1 MVPARNTRTLSVDI
15 TTITLSAALLLL
27 CGCGSVEDTS
37 AGSGHVLRDNQRVR
51 AVSLKPTSPL
61 REEDVLR
68 PVVSLEIPDEAHI
81 NLPNKETSWQI
92 EGCVPF
98 VREIPTAHQTQ
109 DSSITERVIA
119 LPGKESKSIRVP
131 GRFLGTTFNVVALRV
146 SVFAEETIFVQFL
159 QNGKPVI
166 GSSAV
171 TVRGSRDPQVLL
183 FDLPESRLNVT
194 PFDELLVRVDG
205 HGGIIAFHNID
216 LLARPI
222 SAWLP
227 NPDEERDLIAVGG
240 DLRRGVGFSSYR
252 GLKGEFEAPES
263 GGFLSF
269 SLGVPAKLR
278 YPSGSQLRPSVSVE
292 LESESGGKIERRFTL
307 RETSTKPRWQNVRI
321 PLGNFSKERVRINYR
336 VEATRDLEALC
347 AVADVRVH
355 VPSANAPSI
364 LLITSDT
371 HRADHLGAA
380 NGGVDILTPN
390 LDALAQRGVF
400 FENCFTATN
409 VTNPSHIA
417 LMTAV
422 HPRDTAIL
430 NNYRPLVEDANTLA
444 EQFREAGYATIAVT
458 SANHLGHEGSGL
470 GQGFDRMYRPSTP
483 QVSAK
488 QSLDVLEYYLADYAN
503 TPVFV
508 WVHLFDAHTP
518 YNPPKPFDKLY
529 YPEGVDPYSVNP
541 SGAEIPEGVNEQFFP
556 GLQDMEFPA
565 TQYRGEITY
574 LDDQLR
580 RAFDIPRFKEGI
592 IAFTA
597 DHGECIG
604 HHGIFYD
611 HASLYPSSIHVPL
624 ILTYP
629 GCPEAVRVDGP
640 VEQTNVGRTLLELA
654 GLDASSFP
662 GESLLSSME
671 DQELAAPTPRFSVS
685 AHGFS
690 AALNFGRWHL
700 ILHLKQHG
708 KREGVG
714 APLEIGTTELYDMSV
729 DPYCNNDVL
738 EDNFEVAKELRAQ
751 LTNWLVNA
759 DPRGLGGQQTKDAKT
774 ISQLADLGYTMT
786 STSDA
791 AQSLWDVECDTEW
804 NRRFR

>member
-15 TTITLSAALLLL
+15 TTLTLIAALLLL
-27 CGCGSVEDTS
+27 CGCGTEADTGAS
-37 AGSGHVLRDNQRVR
+37 NVLRDSQRVR
-51 AVSLKPTSPL
+51 AVSLEPTSPL
-61 REEDVLR
+61 READVLR
-68 PVVSLEIPDEAHI
+68 PVVSLEIPDEANI
-81 NLPNKETSWQI
+81 NLPSKQTSWQV

-98 VREIPTAHQTQ
+98 VREITPRNQKQ

-119 LPGKESKSIRVP
+119 LPGKESKSIRIP
-131 GRFLGTTFNVVALRV
+131 GRFLGTTFNMVALRV

-159 QNGKPVI
+159 REGKPAI

-171 TVRGSRDPQVLL
+171 TVRGSGDPQVLL
-183 FDLPESRLNVT
+183 FDLPESRLSAT
-194 PFDELLVRVDG
+194 PFDELLVRIDG
-205 HGGIIAFHNID
+205 RGGIIAFHNID
-216 LLARPI
+216 LLTRPI

-227 NPDEERDLIAVGG
+227 NPDEEQDLIAVGG
-240 DLRRGVGFSSYR
+240 DLRRGVGFSSHR

-269 SLGVPAKLR
+269 SLGVPVKLR
-278 YPSGSQLRPSVSVE
+278 YPSGSQLRPSVRVE
-292 LESESGGKIERRFTL
+292 LESESGGKIERLLTL

-321 PLGNFSKERVRINYR
+321 PLSNFSNERVRVSYK
-336 VEATRDLEALC
+336 VEATRELEALC

-355 VPSANAPSI
+355 EPSPNPPSI

-380 NGGVDILTPN
+380 NSGVDILTPN

-488 QSLDVLEYYLADYAN
+488 QSLDVLEYYLADYKN

-518 YNPPKPFDKLY
+518 YNPPKPFDNLY
-529 YPEGVDPYSVNP
+529 YPEGVDPYAVNP
-541 SGAEIPEGVNEQFFP
+541 SGADIPEGVNDQFFP

-580 RAFDIPRFKEGI
+580 RVFEIPRFKDGI

-629 GCPEAVRVDGP
+629 DCPEAVRVDGP
-640 VEQTNVGRTLLELA
+640 VEQTDVGRTLLELA
-654 GLDASSFP
+654 GLDAGSFP
-662 GESLLSSME
+662 GKSLLSSME
-671 DQELAAPTPRFSVS
+671 DQGQGAQTPRFSVS

-690 AALNFGRWHL
+690 AALNYGRWHL

-708 KREGVG
+708 KHKGVG
-714 APLEIGTTELYDMSV
+714 APIEVGTTELYDMNA
-729 DPYCNNDVL
+729 DPYCNDDVI
-738 EDNFEVAKELRAQ
+738 EDHFEVAKELRAQ

-759 DPRGLGGQQTKDAKT
+759 DPRGLGGEQTNDAKT

-786 STSDA
+786 SASDA
-791 AQSLWDVECDTEW
+791 SQSLWDVDADTEW